1 MPILSDDVIVRI
13 STAFKRADTNSSGTI
28 TGSEIEAHIIPLLE
42 AEGLAVVA
50 SHSSSGLAS
59 GVAGSS
65 RLQARIDAMETKHNG
80 SLTLLEVIYLIGYLK
95 VMLICEVLFALADTD
110 GSGVLEESEIKNVI
124 KIIKERNGLEPPSED
139 EMDHFIQHELSD
151 SNGESTE
158 SNGEATCTF
167 HTFSKYIIPKILKA
181 AGVID
186 NDVVEV
192 AIQATSTATTSTST
206 STTTVVTKENYAL
219 AESQVIFAQYCDK
232 IQGVLSLQGVE
243 TAGTNVFLH
252 VPTAHDPQDRTIMRP
267 NFDTLYSFAIVDLSH
282 PDSMATLILPSKS
295 TDSNTS
301 SGGERYQS
309 ALVISEEHWTP
320 LIAEVPGT
328 YTLTRETVGTPYCMI
343 GMRTQVNMNSPDDL
357 AKAHQLQA
365 GLKLT
370 VTGSDPL
377 VGYLP
382 SHTWDME
389 EILSMRA
396 HYEKVVQQHPEIT
409 SENMFGPKNCW
420 PLLNHNCG
428 TAYGWGGF
436 PKEQAVYPQIPVPD
450 SAIAGDGRYIL
461 TMKNVPIQATAFWSI
476 TVYDEQGYVSTK
488 EGTVYNINSAFA
500 VADNTNG
507 NNKNKS
513 YTIHFGNDYDKDVVP
528 KNVINIMPGWNITVR
543 LYQPTTDYFDGTWKL
558 PELVSEE

>member
-13 STAFKRADTNSSGTI
+13 STAFKRADTNTSGTL
-28 TGSEIEAHIIPLLE
+28 TGSEIEAHIMPLLE
-42 AEGLAVVA
+42 GEGLAVVA

-124 KIIKERNGLEPPSED
+124 KIMKERNGLEPPSED
-139 EMDHFIQHELSD
+139 EMDHFIQQELSD
-151 SNGESTE
+151 SANGESME
-158 SNGEATCTF
+158 RNGEEATCTF

-206 STTTVVTKENYAL
+206 TTVVKKDNYAL
-219 AESQVIFAQYCDK
+219 AESQVIFAQYCEK
-232 IQGVLSLQGVE
+232 IKGVLSSKGVK
-243 TAGTNVFLH
+243 TSGTNEFLH
-252 VPTAHDPQDRTIMRP
+252 VPTAHDPKDRTIMRP

-282 PDSMATLILPSKS
+282 SDSMATLILPLKS
-295 TDSNTS
+295 TDLNTA

-309 ALVISEEHWTP
+309 ALVISEEHWNP
-320 LIAEVPGT
+320 LIAEAPGT
-328 YTLTRETVGTPYCMI
+328 YSLTRESVGTPYCMI
-343 GMRTQVNMNSPDDL
+343 GMRTQVNMNSPEDL

-365 GLKLT
+365 GLQLT
-370 VTGSDPL
+370 VTGSSDPL

-396 HYEKVVQQHPEIT
+396 HFEKVVQQHPEIT
-409 SENMFGPKNCW
+409 SENMFGPRNSW

-436 PKEQAVYPQIPVPD
+436 PKEQAVYPQIHVPD
-450 SAIAGDGRYIL
+450 SALAGDKGRYTL
-461 TMKNVPIQATAFWSI
+461 TMQDVPIQATAFWSI

-488 EGTVYNINSAFA
+488 DGDFYNINSAFA
-500 VADNTNG
+500 VADING
-507 NNKNKS
+507 NNNNNKS
-513 YTIHFGNDYDKDVVP
+513 YTIHFGNNYDKNIVP
-528 KNVINIMPGWNITVR
+528 NVINIMPGWNITVR
-543 LYQPTTDYFDGTWKL
+543 LYQPTSDYFDGTW
-558 PELVSEE
+558 